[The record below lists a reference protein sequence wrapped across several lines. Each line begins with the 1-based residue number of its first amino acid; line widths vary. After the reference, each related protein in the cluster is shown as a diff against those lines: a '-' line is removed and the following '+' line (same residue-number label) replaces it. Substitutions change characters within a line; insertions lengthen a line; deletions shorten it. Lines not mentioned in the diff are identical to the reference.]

1 MNAVVPYE
9 NLEKETISWCN
20 QILEKSPTAIRLLKA
35 SLNAD
40 CDGQSGLQQLAG
52 DATMMFYM
60 SDEAKEGRDDL
71 SGKPDQIKAK
81 IVEGRIGKRLK
92 EMALLEQPFIK
103 DSSINVEELVKQVAG
118 KIGEN
123 VKVRRFTRYTLG
135 EGIEVQ
141 EKGTNPLVRSMG
153 ESRGIGQTGVRS
165 SLGHSGIGLGFGE
178 PTTVFPPRTNWFG
191 PNACRPSTRTTV
203 DLRLPL
209 IGSSQ
214 GRLNLS
220 LTGFPK
226 LEGERGLSLHRSEC
240 KVVRPLVPPMSPV
253 RRDVLTN

>member
-1 MNAVVPYE
+1 MASFNSAIKE
-9 NLEKETISWCN
+9 ASEKGESIQN
-20 QILEKSPTAIRLLKA
+20 P
-35 SLNAD
+35 
-40 CDGQSGLQQLAG
+40 
-52 DATMMFYM
+52 
-60 SDEAKEGRDDL
+60 
-71 SGKPDQIKAK
+71 
-81 IVEGRIGKRLK
+81 LK
-92 EMALLEQPFIK
+92 EDEEDFLKELP
-103 DSSINVEELVKQVAG
+103 SIVVVVDEFADMMMLVGKKVAG